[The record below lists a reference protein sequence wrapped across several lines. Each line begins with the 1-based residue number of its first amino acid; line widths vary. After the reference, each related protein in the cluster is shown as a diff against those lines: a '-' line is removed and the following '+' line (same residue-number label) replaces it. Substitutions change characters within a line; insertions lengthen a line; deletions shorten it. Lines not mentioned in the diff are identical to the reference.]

1 MPAIDVYAADE
12 GRPAMQLVVD
22 GNANDIAGA
31 QASSVWFGN
40 YPQSSNGN
48 GGFNVDPVKWRVLA
62 KEDSRLFLL
71 ADQILDIKQYHG
83 RTVSVTWKDCDLRA
97 WLNGTSGQASTAG
110 VQEEEP
116 VDAIGPI
123 SYRWGHFYSP
133 YGILYDD
140 DLDYYLG
147 MSMFGSDYRKALS
160 RYSWGEWLTVGGAM
174 TIASC
179 IIAGIADSGLDRI
192 ANYHGMQPSG
202 SGDGVISATALFGA
216 VCLGAGIPLWISGN
230 RRLNQLADEYNQSH
244 RGRSYGS
251 AVPATLQL
259 GPTRNGLGLALNF

>member
-1 MPAIDVYAADE
+1 MSKRLILALLLAFFAVQAF
-12 GRPAMQLVVD
+12 GQ
-22 GNANDIAGA
+22 DIIHTKDQRTIEA
-31 QASSVWFGN
+31 
-40 YPQSSNGN
+40 
-48 GGFNVDPVKWRVLA
+48 RVLEIGEETLRY
-62 KEDSRLFLL
+62 KLFINLEGPDFMMSVSRVDWIEFE
-71 ADQILDIKQYHG
+71 
-83 RTVSVTWKDCDLRA
+83 
-97 WLNGTSGQASTAG
+97 NGTSWQASAAG
-110 VQEEEP
+110 VQEEEEP
-116 VDAIGPI
+116 VDDIGPI

-251 AVPATLQL
+251 AAPATLQF